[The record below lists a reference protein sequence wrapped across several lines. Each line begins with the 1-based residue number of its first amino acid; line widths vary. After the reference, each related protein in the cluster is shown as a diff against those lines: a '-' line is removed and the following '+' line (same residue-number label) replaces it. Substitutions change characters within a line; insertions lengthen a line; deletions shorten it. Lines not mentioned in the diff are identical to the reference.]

1 LYLNLVI
8 FDFFKNR
15 ALSSKIA
22 KLLFTIILLSNLLNI
37 WEYGSVLAHAEAVQ
51 VVVTFPTLKNNTKL
65 HLVITS
71 VLSGSL
77 VTGAII
83 DLEFSKGVNQ
93 RSFNFHEIKSGY
105 YETPE
110 VLPVG
115 NYIITIVDRTFPQ
128 EELRYRV
135 TGDLPRPS
143 NNNTL
148 FWTWPATRTN
158 SIGQNSTPIWIFLM
172 GLPIVLIFIGF
183 IIRFTKKH

>member
-1 LYLNLVI
+1 VI

-22 KLLFTIILLSNLLNI
+22 KLLFTTILLLNLLNM

-65 HLVITS
+65 HLIITS

-93 RSFNFHEIKSGY
+93 RSVHFNEVKPGY
-105 YETPE
+105 YEISE
-110 VLPVG
+110 ILPADH
-115 NYIITIVDRTFPQ
+115 YIITIVDRTFPQ

-135 TGDLPRPS
+135 TGDLPRPV

-148 FWTWPATRTN
+148 FWTWPATRIN
-158 SIGQNSTPIWIFLM
+158 SVGQNSTSIWMILM
-172 GLPIVLIFIGF
+172 GLPIILIFIGF
-183 IIRFTKKH
+183 ITRFTQKH